1 MRPTPAANSEIPAIS
16 AAVIRAGVGLLID
29 PERSR
34 SPITVTHLGT
44 DPSVVPLPTAG
55 GHDAASAESAL
66 VAQARAGRM
75 EAWAQLYQAHYAAI
89 FRHVRYLGGAAA
101 PVEDLVQEAFARA
114 LVALPGFDGRAS
126 FSTWLHGVA
135 VNVVRNHW
143 RARQSTETAH
153 QRYHDINAVHRVGA
167 SNEVD
172 RAHVHK
178 RRAEAVYAI
187 LEALP
192 SHLREAFVLRDLEGF
207 SPADAAAQLGISPGN
222 LSVRASRARERIRQ
236 ELEQLGWLSP
246 QPEVRS

>member
-1 MRPTPAANSEIPAIS
+1 MSS
-16 AAVIRAGVGLLID
+16 
-29 PERSR
+29 
-34 SPITVTHLGT
+34 LGT
-44 DPSVVPLPTAG
+44 DPSVARPSSAVPSNG
-55 GHDAASAESAL
+55 AAAETAL
-66 VAQARAGRM
+66 VAQAQAGRM
-75 EAWAQLYQAHYAAI
+75 DAWAQLYQEHYAAI
-89 FRHVRYLGGAAA
+89 FRHVRYLGGSAA
-101 PVEDLVQEAFARA
+101 PVEDLVQEVFARA

-135 VNVVRNHW
+135 LNVARNHW

-153 QRYHDINAVHRVGA
+153 QRYQDIHAVHRVSA

-187 LEALP
+187 LEGLP

-236 ELEQLGWLSP
+236 ELERLGWLSP
-246 QPEVRS
+246 QKEASA

>member
-1 MRPTPAANSEIPAIS
+1 M
-16 AAVIRAGVGLLID
+16 
-29 PERSR
+29 
-34 SPITVTHLGT
+34 
-44 DPSVVPLPTAG
+44 
-55 GHDAASAESAL
+55 
-66 VAQARAGRM
+66 AQARTGRM
-75 EAWAQLYQAHYAAI
+75 EAWAQLYQSHYAAI
-89 FRHVRYLGGAAA
+89 FRHVRYLGGSSA

-126 FSTWLHGVA
+126 FSTWMHGVA

-143 RARQSTETAH
+143 RSQQSTEVAH
-153 QRYHDINAVHRVGA
+153 QRYQDINTVHRVGA

-207 SPADAAAQLGISPGN
+207 SPAEAAAQLGISPGN

-246 QPEVRS
+246 QQPEART

>member
-1 MRPTPAANSEIPAIS
+1 VPRQS
-16 AAVIRAGVGLLID
+16 
-29 PERSR
+29 
-34 SPITVTHLGT
+34 T
-44 DPSVVPLPTAG
+44 DPSVAHLPTTA
-55 GHDAASAESAL
+55 AASGSSVEAAL

-75 EAWAQLYQAHYAAI
+75 EAWAQLYQSHYAAI
-89 FRHVRYLGGAAA
+89 FRHVRYLGGSTA

-126 FSTWLHGVA
+126 FSTWMHGVA

-143 RARQSTETAH
+143 RARQSTEVAH
-153 QRYHDINAVHRVGA
+153 QRYQDINTVHRVGA

-207 SPADAAAQLGISPGN
+207 SPAEAAAQLGISPGN

-246 QPEVRS
+246 QPPEART